1 MQKRK
6 NRIEQW
12 RAERRTMLGIDKV
25 MQQSVAHAATVR
37 KLLLSNF
44 IWNFLFFFK
53 GKTWSLEDEHDED
66 EEDLSNVVIPPT
78 DAKRNAAISA
88 AAEADKQ
95 REAMER
101 AAEAAALAAAALASI
116 PPAADEDEDDPLDKF
131 METISKEVKSFRG
144 NNATIISSKPNGN
157 NIKQEN
163 NKGSVVKVITKTVK
177 TEVRGK
183 ISFELNNLVYFCSQ
197 LHQQQ
202 MVIILI
208 YPSLKRKQWILILIL
223 HHVLQF
229 VVV

>member
-1 MQKRK
+1 
-6 NRIEQW
+6 
-12 RAERRTMLGIDKV
+12 
-25 MQQSVAHAATVR
+25 
-37 KLLLSNF
+37 
-44 IWNFLFFFK
+44 
-53 GKTWSLEDEHDED
+53 
-66 EEDLSNVVIPPT
+66 
-78 DAKRNAAISA
+78 
-88 AAEADKQ
+88 
-95 REAMER
+95 MER